1 MKSDIDGNSNRGI
14 VAILLLLKGILCA
27 GYFELFD
34 LLHHLRPGLQKDRLK
49 GSCPGI
55 LIWKWKEKF
64 SLFIFWTF
72 SENSKM
78 SLALRT
84 LFKANIITCRNNVYQ
99 YNCFM
104 CNTKTLEWQYSKRN
118 SSTIIRSWLFRSYM
132 FCYLDLLNLYRW
144 SSSCY
149 AHYRIP
155 IRFSLDLKSGRLK
168 TQREGFKSAENGRS
182 IINFAVL

>member
-1 MKSDIDGNSNRGI
+1 MKGKIFPFHILVNFGKVPTVICSGNP
-14 VAILLLLKGILCA
+14 VK
-27 GYFELFD
+27 
-34 LLHHLRPGLQKDRLK
+34 
-49 GSCPGI
+49 
-55 LIWKWKEKF
+55 
-64 SLFIFWTF
+64 T
-72 SENSKM
+72 
-78 SLALRT
+78 
-84 LFKANIITCRNNVYQ
+84 NIITRRDNMYQ

-168 TQREGFKSAENGRS
+168 TQREGFKSTENGRS